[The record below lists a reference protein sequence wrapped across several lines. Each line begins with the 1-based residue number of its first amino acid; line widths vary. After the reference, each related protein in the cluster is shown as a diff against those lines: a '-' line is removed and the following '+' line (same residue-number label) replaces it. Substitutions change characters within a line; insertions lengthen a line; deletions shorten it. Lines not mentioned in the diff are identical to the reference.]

1 MFWSR
6 YNIITK
12 SEKYGYLLYNTMSQ
26 VFLRIPEEEIG
37 LWQELQND
45 PDSYTKI
52 SGGEYLLRSRIIV
65 ANQEDDVNMYVT
77 EFLKNK
83 YNSSD
88 VAVTIL
94 PTRGCNFGC
103 IYCYEIERPNIH
115 MNQETE
121 AGILRFLKSNPNMKR
136 LNVAW
141 YGGEPLINFP
151 SIERLSRAFLEMD
164 IEYSARIIT
173 NGYLLTKEKADLF
186 GTLHIDKV
194 QITFDGTEATHN
206 QRRPLLGGGPTYR
219 RIVENLKYLLSVHP
233 NVHIDI
239 RTNIDRRNMQE
250 YNDFLSAFEKEID
263 DSRITTYP
271 GFVSD
276 LLSNECV
283 DPSLNIC
290 EGGLKADFILDLYK
304 KHGVK
309 IDAFLPQYRLHNC
322 IATKYFGFVIGPEGE
337 IYKCW
342 RSVGNK
348 NQIIGNVNA
357 GLFDMHQHASF
368 MIAGDFTRDSKCLD
382 CRFVAICGG
391 GCPLVRIR
399 NKRENANINP
409 CCPEKTHI
417 EKLMEMRYEIYVASQ
432 QRDD

>member
-6 YNIITK
+6 YNIIAK

-26 VFLRIPEEEIG
+26 VFLRIPEEEITI
-37 LWQELQND
+37 WQELQND
-45 PDSYTKI
+45 PDSFSKI
-52 SGGEYLLRSRIIV
+52 NGNEFLLKSRIIV
-65 ANQEDDVNMYVT
+65 TDPDDDLNVYLT

-83 YNSSD
+83 YNSAD
-88 VAVTIL
+88 VALTIL

-115 MNQETE
+115 MNQEAE
-121 AGILRFLKSNPNMKR
+121 RGIIRFLKSNPNMKR

-141 YGGEPLINFP
+141 YGGEPLINFT
-151 SIERLSRAFLEMD
+151 SIERLSRSFLEMG

-186 GTLHIDKV
+186 GPLHIDKV
-194 QITFDGTEATHN
+194 QITFDGVESIHN

-219 RIVENLKYLLSVHP
+219 KIIDNLKYLLTVNP
-233 NVHIDI
+233 NVHIDL

-250 YNDFLSAFEKEID
+250 YNDFLIEFKKEID
-263 DSRITTYP
+263 DPRIITYP

-290 EGGLKADFILDLYK
+290 EGGLKADFIIDMFR

-309 IDAFLPQYRLHNC
+309 LDAFLPQYRLHNC

-348 NQIIGNVNA
+348 DNIIGNVKDA
-357 GLFDMHQHASF
+357 SFDMFKHASF
-368 MIAGDFTRDSKCLD
+368 TSEGDFTRDMKCLS
-382 CRFVAICGG
+382 CTFVAICGG

-399 NKRENANINP
+399 NKHEGANINP

-417 EKLMEMRYEIYVASQ
+417 ERLMEMRYEMMIASTNQ
-432 QRDD
+432 

>member
-1 MFWSR
+1 
-6 YNIITK
+6 
-12 SEKYGYLLYNTMSQ
+12 MSQ
-26 VFLRIPEEEIG
+26 VFLRIPEEEITI
-37 LWQELQND
+37 WQELQND
-45 PDSYTKI
+45 PDSFSKI
-52 SGGEYLLRSRIIV
+52 NGNEFLLKSRIIV
-65 ANQEDDVNMYVT
+65 TDPDDDLNVYLT

-83 YNSSD
+83 YNSAD
-88 VAVTIL
+88 VALTIL

-115 MNQETE
+115 MNQEAE
-121 AGILRFLKSNPNMKR
+121 RGIIRFLKSNPNMKR

-141 YGGEPLINFP
+141 YGGEPLINFT
-151 SIERLSRAFLEMD
+151 SIERLSRSFLEMG

-186 GTLHIDKV
+186 GPLHIDKV
-194 QITFDGTEATHN
+194 QITFDGVESIHN

-219 RIVENLKYLLSVHP
+219 KIIDNLKYLLTVNP
-233 NVHIDI
+233 NVHIDL

-250 YNDFLSAFEKEID
+250 YNDFLIEFKKEID
-263 DSRITTYP
+263 DPRIITYP

-290 EGGLKADFILDLYK
+290 EGGLKADFIIDMFR

-309 IDAFLPQYRLHNC
+309 LDAFLPQYRLHNC

-348 NQIIGNVNA
+348 DNIIGNVKDA
-357 GLFDMHQHASF
+357 SFDMFKHASF
-368 MIAGDFTRDSKCLD
+368 TSEGDFTRDMKCLS
-382 CRFVAICGG
+382 CTFVAICGG

-399 NKRENANINP
+399 NKHEGANINP

-417 EKLMEMRYEIYVASQ
+417 ERLMEMRYEMMIASTNQ
-432 QRDD
+432 